1 MPDLFRGD
9 PVPIDRPADYDFAGW
24 QARNQPDN
32 IDPVIALTLADI
44 LANTTIQR
52 LGVVGYCF
60 GGKYVARWL
69 GRGEAAIVAGYTAHP
84 SNVAAAEWAAVA
96 APLSIAN
103 AGEFLPPSHSS
114 PSAFPSRKEKP
125 PDWGKKKTAQN

>member
-9 PVPIDRPADYDFAGW
+9 PVPLDRPADFDFAAW
-24 QARNQPDN
+24 QARNKPAA

-44 LANTTIQR
+44 AANTHITR
-52 LGVVGYCF
+52 LGVAGYCF

-69 GRGEAAIVAGYTAHP
+69 EGGRSEVPIVAGYTAHP
-84 SNVAAAEWAAVA
+84 SNVEAAEWAAVA

-103 AGEFLPPSHSS
+103 AGKLFSS
-114 PSAFPSRKEKP
+114 SRRKSQP
-125 PDWGKKKTAQN
+125 RS